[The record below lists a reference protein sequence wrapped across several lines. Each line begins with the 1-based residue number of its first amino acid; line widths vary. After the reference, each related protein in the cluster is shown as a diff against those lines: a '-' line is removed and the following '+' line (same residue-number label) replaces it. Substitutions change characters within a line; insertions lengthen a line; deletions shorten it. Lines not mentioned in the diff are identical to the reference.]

1 MCPILRIK
9 SNLPLCEFTMKE
21 ITAASLS
28 IALVGALAT
37 WIAFGPLSGYILIWA
52 VFIAWAGF
60 AALGGDNE
68 ALKSTIVCGVF
79 GVVIGWIAAYMV
91 LAIPLAEVLGGAL
104 WSAVVVGI
112 TAFTVV
118 FASNFPIL
126 GAVPASVLSYAA
138 TFAYLLQTS
147 ERMTLITL
155 TSINFENPILL
166 ISLSV
171 IFGGLFGKM
180 AVIGATYMTKET

>member
-1 MCPILRIK
+1 
-9 SNLPLCEFTMKE
+9 MKE
-21 ITAASLS
+21 ITATSLS
-28 IALVGALAT
+28 IALVGAIAT

-60 AALGGDNE
+60 AALGGDNT
-68 ALKSTIVCGVF
+68 ALKNTIVCGVF

-91 LAIPLAEVLGGAL
+91 LTIPLGDVLGAPL

-118 FASNFPIL
+118 FASNFQMFS
-126 GAVPASVLSYAA
+126 AVPASVLSYAA

-147 ERMTLITL
+147 DKMTTVTL
-155 TSINFENPILL
+155 TSLNFDNPILL

-171 IFGGLFGKM
+171 IFGGLFGKLSVM
-180 AVIGATYMTKET
+180 GATLMTKDA

>member
-1 MCPILRIK
+1 
-9 SNLPLCEFTMKE
+9 MKE

-28 IALVGALAT
+28 IALVGAIAT

-52 VFIAWAGF
+52 VFISWAGF
-60 AALGGDNE
+60 AAL
-68 ALKSTIVCGVF
+68 VCGVF

-104 WSAVVVGI
+104 WSAIVVGI

-118 FASNFPIL
+118 FASNLQIFS
-126 GAVPASVLSYAA
+126 AVPASVLSYAA
-138 TFAYLLQTS
+138 TFAYLLQTREKLS
-147 ERMTLITL
+147 LVTL
-155 TSINFENPILL
+155 TTVNFENPILL

-171 IFGGLFGKM
+171 ILGGVFGKV
-180 AVIGATYMTKET
+180 AVIGAGLMTKEA

>member
-1 MCPILRIK
+1 M
-9 SNLPLCEFTMKE
+9 NE
-21 ITAASLS
+21 ITATSLS

-60 AALGGDNE
+60 AALGGDNH
-68 ALKSTIVCGVF
+68 ALKSTVVCGVF
-79 GVVIGWIAAYMV
+79 GVIIGWIAAFIV
-91 LAIPLAEVLGGAL
+91 LTVPLADTLGMPL
-104 WSAVVVGI
+104 WSAIVVGI

-118 FASNFPIL
+118 FASNFQIF

-138 TFAYLLQTS
+138 TFAYLLQTN
-147 ERMTLITL
+147 ERMSLATL
-155 TSINFENPILL
+155 TNINFENPLLL

-171 IFGGLFGKM
+171 IFGGLFGKIS
-180 AVIGATYMTKET
+180 VVGATYMTKEA

>member
-1 MCPILRIK
+1 M
-9 SNLPLCEFTMKE
+9 NE
-21 ITAASLS
+21 ITATSLS

-68 ALKSTIVCGVF
+68 ALKSTVVCGVF
-79 GVVIGWIAAYMV
+79 GVVIGWIAAFTV
-91 LAIPLAEVLGGAL
+91 LTVPLADTLGMAL
-104 WSAVVVGI
+104 WSAIVVGI

-118 FASNFPIL
+118 FASNFQIL

-138 TFAYLLQTS
+138 TFAYLLQTNDKMS
-147 ERMTLITL
+147 LGTL
-155 TSINFENPILL
+155 TTINFENPLLL

-171 IFGGLFGKM
+171 IFGGLFGKLS
-180 AVIGATYMTKET
+180 VIGASYMTKEA

>member
-1 MCPILRIK
+1 M
-9 SNLPLCEFTMKE
+9 NE
-21 ITAASLS
+21 ITATSLS
-28 IALVGALAT
+28 IALVGAIAT

-52 VFIAWAGF
+52 VFISWAGF
-60 AALGGDNE
+60 AALGGDNQ

-79 GVVIGWIAAYMV
+79 GVVIGWVAAFIV
-91 LAIPLAEVLGGAL
+91 LAVPLGDTLGMPL
-104 WSAVVVGI
+104 WSAIVVGI

-118 FASNFPIL
+118 FASNFQIF

-138 TFAYLLQTS
+138 TFAYLLQTN
-147 ERMTLITL
+147 ERMTLDTL

-171 IFGGLFGKM
+171 IFGGLFGKL
-180 AVIGATYMTKET
+180 AVMSATFMTKEA

>member
-79 GVVIGWIAAYMV
+79 GVIIGWIAAFIV
-91 LAIPLAEVLGGAL
+91 LTVPLADTLGMPL
-104 WSAVVVGI
+104 WSAIVVGI

-118 FASNFPIL
+118 FASNFQIF

-138 TFAYLLQTS
+138 TFAYLLQTN
-147 ERMTLITL
+147 ERMFLATL
-155 TSINFENPILL
+155 TSINFENPLLL

-171 IFGGLFGKM
+171 IFGGLFGKIS
-180 AVIGATYMTKET
+180 VIGATYMTKEA